1 MDTLLQVLQITA
13 PVFILASIGYAWVKV
28 GWDFNLQFVTR
39 IAMTMSIPC
48 LIFMSLMRAEIE
60 PSALQALVYASLAAY
75 AGVAVVMGVIV
86 LVTRLD
92 LRTYLAPLIFGNTGN
107 IGLPVALFA
116 YGQDGLALAVVV
128 FAIMAILSFT
138 IGIWMV
144 AGAGSPLTMLKEPM
158 VHATWAGGL
167 FLYMGWSVPVWAGNT
182 LDLIGQMGIPLML
195 ITLGVAIAR
204 LKPGSMGRAVILSVV
219 KYAVCIAVPAYA
231 AIYFGLSP
239 MATGVLVLQVA
250 MPVAVTSY
258 MLAAKYEAKSEDVAG
273 MVVVSTLLAIFAI
286 PAILSFVV

>member
-1 MDTLLQVLQITA
+1 MNTLLQVLQITA
-13 PVFILASIGYAWVKV
+13 PVFILASIGFCWVRI

-39 IAMTMSIPC
+39 IAMTLSIPC
-48 LIFMSLMRAEIE
+48 LIFMALVKAEIE
-60 PSALQALVYASLAAY
+60 PSALQALVLATIAAY
-75 AGVAVVMGVIV
+75 VGVAIVMALIV
-86 LVTRLD
+86 LIGRLEV
-92 LRTYLAPLIFGNTGN
+92 RTYLAPLIFGNTGN
-107 IGLPVALFA
+107 IGLPVVLFA
-116 YGQDGLALAVVV
+116 YGDEGLALAVVV

-144 AGAGSPLTMLKEPM
+144 SGAGSPLTALKEPM
-158 VHATWAGGL
+158 VHATFLGGL
-167 FLYMGWSVPVWAGNT
+167 FLYMGWSVPVWVGNT

-204 LKPGSMGRAVILSVV
+204 LKPGSLGRAMILSVV
-219 KYAVCIAVPAYA
+219 KYAVCIGVPAYA

-239 MATGVLVLQVA
+239 MATGVLILQVA

-258 MLAAKYEAKSEDVAG
+258 MLAAKYEAKAEDVAG

-286 PAILSFVV
+286 PAILSVVV